1 MMSADQNTHAVKS
14 GDTLWGISHHY
25 DVNID
30 QLARLNNLHGKRRH
44 MLQIGQLIKLP
55 TDADSIDT
63 ELSLRI
69 LDLAFRPI
77 KRAKLRLEFDGKQ
90 VELAANE
97 LGEVGPI
104 NIHDH
109 AKGLKVHFC
118 GLDGNYGLIADHET
132 LPIGRKR
139 LTLTSRRMVVR
150 GKYWAEQG
158 TQRKASGDVRREIK
172 SAHADPHINPGDG
185 QPTAPGQ
192 KAGQASRPGRTASS
206 SSNGATKPRTQGAS
220 STAKAEPGIWTR
232 IANAVG
238 DGFDWLTGDGEASI
252 SAPSIP
258 VKPAPRPV
266 ITQTRVEDG
275 KPQHAIG
282 AVFAEANL
290 YLTPANEKYR
300 KLLISI
306 AEKHGLTPHAL
317 AALINA
323 EASKLDNGEWN
334 ANAKAGSSSAAGLT
348 QFLNL
353 TWLQVAT
360 DRRSA
365 VNQKLKADY
374 GYEQVNGKWDG
385 DVYSIHGKTGKSKT
399 PIKSQ
404 LILPWRYIPEYAI
417 DAAAVYGLV
426 NMESLKE
433 KGLDA
438 RRLAP
443 EDLAKVMYLAHHE
456 GAAGAIKVIRGTLD
470 DDKAKEL
477 LPVQVG
483 DEKAVELFKRFKG
496 DYDKAYTHW
505 LYSYIDAKINVVAY
519 MVKPE
524 GLRPRSMVEIAA
536 VLQGAQPPKPEPKAA
551 PKPSAPMAVE
561 VSTAKTDEAK
571 LSKPV
576 TSITGGVG
584 GAVGWHDPL
593 RVNTIRTAGLASAR
607 SATFG
612 KVRNNNTRN
621 HQGVDLAANAGTNI
635 YAVANGKVVNVAK
648 GFKTTA
654 GYGATLVLSVDV
666 KDLPDK
672 QRKEYEA
679 AQPGNDQIYFFYAH
693 LSRIDVALNKDGVCF
708 VEAGKVLG
716 ATGDSGNAS
725 GMNTIAKGGHLHF
738 EVRHKKDG
746 LGKGL
751 VGRLDPLPY
760 LAHYTMPKK

>member
-14 GDTLWGISHHY
+14 GDTLWGISNHY
-25 DVNID
+25 NVNID

-77 KRAKLRLEFDGKQ
+77 KRAKLRLEFDGKR

-97 LGEVGPI
+97 LGEVGPV

-109 AKGLKVHFC
+109 ANGLKVHFC
-118 GLDGNYGLIADHET
+118 GLDGKYVLIADHET

-139 LTLTSRRMVVR
+139 LTLTSRRMVVH

-172 SAHADPHINPGDG
+172 SAHAEPHINPGDG
-185 QPTAPGQ
+185 QPTASGQ
-192 KAGQASRPGRTASS
+192 KAGQASRPGRTVSS
-206 SSNGATKPRTQGAS
+206 SSNGATKLRTQGAS

-232 IANAVG
+232 ISNAVG
-238 DGFDWLTGDGEASI
+238 DGFDWLTGDDETST
-252 SAPSIP
+252 SAHSTPA
-258 VKPAPRPV
+258 KPAPRPV
-266 ITQTRVEDG
+266 IAQTRVEDG
-275 KPQHAIG
+275 KPLHAIG

-300 KLLISI
+300 KLLIAI
-306 AEKHGLTPHAL
+306 AKEHGLTPHAL

-385 DVYSIHGKTGKSKT
+385 DVYSIHGKTGKNKT

-433 KGLDA
+433 KGLDT

-483 DEKAVELFKRFKG
+483 DEKAAELFKRFKG

-536 VLQGAQPPKPEPKAA
+536 VLQGAQPPKPEPKSA
-551 PKPSAPMAVE
+551 PKPSAPMVVE
-561 VSTAKTDEAK
+561 VSTARADEAK
-571 LSKPV
+571 PSKPV